1 MPNYSVSTRKKNKGW
16 QVIISYKD
24 MDGNWRQ
31 KSKQG
36 FPTKMLAKDYA
47 PILLEEVEKEQLLTS
62 DTELR
67 EITLSDLYK
76 LFIQYKSHSLRP
88 NSLITYQ
95 AIYKNI
101 EPLHAMQIKAIAPH
115 HIRKLLDECGKA
127 PPTQVLMLRFINSM
141 FKYAIDE
148 KGIVSS
154 NPVRGIKVIGLKN
167 SRIKIITD
175 DELTT
180 ALNSISTHH
189 IERYALKLLM
199 KVLSATG
206 MRRGEVLGLTWES
219 VNWLDCSLSITKQLT
234 KDKDGKYSLVPP
246 KTTNSIRTIPIP
258 PQLRDELLAYSANPL
273 DEDRL
278 FPISHPDTLTR
289 LINTYLPSHS
299 PHDFRHTY
307 ATKLLANN
315 VDVKTVASL
324 LGDTVNTVINTYI
337 HYSDEMRANASGKI
351 SEIFKF

>member
-67 EITLSDLYK
+67 EITLLELYR
-76 LFIQYKSHSLRP
+76 LFMHYKGNSLRP
-88 NSLITYQ
+88 NSRTAYSSAFNNL
-95 AIYKNI
+95 
-101 EPLHAMQIKAIAPH
+101 EPLHPMQVKSIQPY

-127 PPTQVLMLRFINSM
+127 PPSQGYMIRMLNTLFR
-141 FKYAIDE
+141 YAIDE
-148 KGIVSS
+148 KAIIHS
-154 NPVRGIKVIGLKN
+154 NPAKGIHVIGTKQQRL
-167 SRIKIITD
+167 RIITD

-180 ALNSISTHH
+180 ALNNISDNHNA
-189 IERYALKLLM
+189 RYALGLLI
-199 KVLSATG
+199 KVLASTG

-219 VNWLDCSLSITKQLT
+219 VNWLDCSLSITQQLA
-234 KDKDGKYSLVPP
+234 KDNQGNYSLVPP

-278 FPISHPDTLTR
+278 FTVKHPSNLSA
-289 LINTYLPSHS
+289 LIRKYLPNHS
-299 PHDFRHTY
+299 THDFRHTY

-337 HYSDEMRANASGKI
+337 HYSDEMRANASTKVA
-351 SEIFKF
+351 EIFSF